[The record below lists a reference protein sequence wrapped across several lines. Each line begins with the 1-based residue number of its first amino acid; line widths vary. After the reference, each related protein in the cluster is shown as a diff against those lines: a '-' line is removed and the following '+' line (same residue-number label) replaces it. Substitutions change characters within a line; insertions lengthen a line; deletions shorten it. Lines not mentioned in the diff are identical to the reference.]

1 MLLNEHVAWYYFL
14 LGISETV
21 VQKNMGFEKKVGMK
35 QKKLFELLQK
45 WDQKSLNGV
54 GNIKFKAQFGGSNCF

>member
-1 MLLNEHVAWYYFL
+1 
-14 LGISETV
+14 
-21 VQKNMGFEKKVGMK
+21 MGFEKKVGMK